1 MDNEIMVKVFEGN
14 NIQMTLDENN
24 EPLFEIYSSGI
35 ALGYVKYAKGR
46 PYPRK
51 ERIDEVI
58 KNAEIKPVVHCGQ
71 LFMTE
76 SQLYDFML
84 EARTEKC
91 KSFRHWITNDV
102 LPAIRQTGSYSIQSK
117 PDSYMIDDPVE
128 RAKRWIEEYEER
140 KALENT
146 IEKQKPLVEYAEQIQ
161 ASDDTIDMK
170 EMADVASKRGIKI
183 GRNTLFAFLRDRKI
197 LTQRNVPYAT
207 FIAQDWFEVK
217 EGTYRTY
224 SGGTGISLTT
234 RITPKGQMAIINQL
248 KKYYIA

>member
-1 MDNEIMVKVFEGN
+1 MNAVKIFENEEFGRIRAIEING
-14 NIQMTLDENN
+14 
-24 EPLFEIYSSGI
+24 EPYFVGKDVAET
-35 ALGYVKYAKGR
+35 LGYAK
-46 PYPRK
+46 PLNALATH
-51 ERIDEVI
+51 IDEDDSLKQGLI
-58 KNAEIKPVVHCGQ
+58 DSMGRTQEAIFINESGLYSLILSSKLPNAKKFKKWV
-71 LFMTE
+71 T
-76 SQLYDFML
+76 S
-84 EARTEKC
+84 
-91 KSFRHWITNDV
+91 DV
-102 LPAIRQTGSYSIQSK
+102 LPTIRKKGSYSIAQK

-146 IEKQKPLVEYAEQIQ
+146 IEEQKPLVEYAEQIQ

-217 EGTYRTY
+217 EDTYRTY
-224 SGGTGISLTT
+224 SGRTGISLTT